1 MLEQIKAS
9 AKVDIT
15 HIPYKGG
22 GQQINDALG
31 GHFEVLSTNA
41 GPAVIGHV
49 RAGRLRALTA
59 GAPARLAALP
69 DTPTLSELGL
79 PEANRFSVFGL
90 FAPAGTPA
98 AVIERMNAAVNAALN
113 EQQTRQKIE
122 AAGNLPTGGSAA
134 AFARQIQAESQANAR
149 IIKKAGITAGS

>member
-1 MLEQIKAS
+1 MC
-9 AKVDIT
+9 
-15 HIPYKGG
+15 
-22 GQQINDALG
+22 
-31 GHFEVLSTNA
+31 
-41 GPAVIGHV
+41 
-49 RAGRLRALTA
+49 AGRLRALAA

-113 EQQTRQKIE
+113 EPQTRQKIE

>member
-49 RAGRLRALTA
+49 RAGRLRALAA
-59 GAPARLAALP
+59 GAPARLAALRCSSRSSGLCWP
-69 DTPTLSELGL
+69 RASSEID
-79 PEANRFSVFGL
+79 R
-90 FAPAGTPA
+90 
-98 AVIERMNAAVNAALN
+98 R
-113 EQQTRQKIE
+113 
-122 AAGNLPTGGSAA
+122 
-134 AFARQIQAESQANAR
+134 
-149 IIKKAGITAGS
+149 